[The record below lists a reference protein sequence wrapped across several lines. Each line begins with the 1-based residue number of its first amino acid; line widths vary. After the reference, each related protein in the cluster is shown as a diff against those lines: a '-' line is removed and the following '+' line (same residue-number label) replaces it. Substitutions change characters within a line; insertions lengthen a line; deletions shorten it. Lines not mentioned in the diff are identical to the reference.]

1 MNKRLYNSIVRGIS
15 ESLQKSLYEGLFDD
29 IDDILSNDDI
39 DSSQLM
45 DDYLKKVILET
56 LCTIDAYL
64 ESLKSLSPLEFL
76 IYA

>member
-29 IDDILSNDDI
+29 VDDILSNDDI

-45 DDYLKKVILET
+45 DDY
-56 LCTIDAYL
+56 
-64 ESLKSLSPLEFL
+64 
-76 IYA
+76 

>member
-1 MNKRLYNSIVRGIS
+1 MNKKLYNSIVRGIS

-29 IDDILSNDDI
+29 VDDILSNDDI

-56 LCTIDAYL
+56 LCTIDAYHNVEADEDDGL
-64 ESLKSLSPLEFL
+64 PMIKS
-76 IYA
+76 